1 MAQNKITFEMG
12 LIHDAEVLRALENFQ
27 KVIGSIGDTSKTFG
41 DKLGAAGKDLT
52 DLAKYSAAAAKE
64 FKLLDSGLNDVQK
77 TMTQGL
83 LDERKLGR
91 LDSVRQTIKGIT
103 EETRKLAQEN
113 TELKRQEDFARQ
125 GGQAA
130 HADKLHQQRMD
141 NADKIAENAKES
153 TRQGKIANPTFT
165 DKLFGPEGMFPG
177 GQINMGNILKA
188 VGPEAMLMGG
198 AGAATAT
205 ALSIYKGSFGP
216 AAAERM
222 RIDVLNNKYRAAQET
237 IAGNDLTTYLRA
249 TGADTYGSK
258 GYLSGTLDYMAQ
270 MALHPLDS
278 LGALSRGQL
287 HDYSKSQI
295 QMQTDALDKQ
305 RFDFLGAAN
314 ETRTRLAN
322 DNVVIDRA
330 VGSEQ
335 REYAQRWAM
344 KAGYRP
350 EDYAAAQA
358 GIFKYQGRMISPQT
372 DFDLIQ
378 SGRMLNFS
386 DETQTEIAR
395 RYQNNT
401 AQGVKEYREANANAG
416 LGLADV
422 AAKNALDAYFATKS
436 QATGF
441 GPSAFSQA
449 GNITANMGGESISK
463 IETVQGATTFVEA
476 QTKTGQNSGSGRNM
490 LLMSKLIGLGLSPEL
505 ANMFIQM
512 GVENNKDIQ
521 AQVDKAIGRPGS
533 GATAKAIH
541 GAEEAANKFITQQF
555 GSARDKQQLGRVG
568 KAGGQF
574 GEHTMQEV
582 AEATA
587 VVGNSDPKQILAYLD
602 RNAPGPAGRSVPT
615 KPGGDIS
622 KPTLADT
629 QAAASAETIATAMD
643 NIQDISDNI
652 IDIGISVNQMKQKI
666 LGQAAEVQKRQD
678 QSAHPVTTPPVNPNV
693 IHGGHSMH

>member
-130 HADKLHQQRMD
+130 HADKLHQQQMD
-141 NADKIAENAKES
+141 NADIMAEQVKEKS
-153 TRQGKIANPTFT
+153 RLNRVANPTFS
-165 DKLFGPEGMFPG
+165 DKLFGPEGLFPG
-177 GQINMGNILKA
+177 GQIGMSGIMKA
-188 VGPEAMLMGG
+188 LGPGFIGG
-198 AGAATAT
+198 AALAGAGMAFYNSGFSQEAQQ
-205 ALSIYKGSFGP
+205 SI
-216 AAAERM
+216 AVQ
-222 RIDVLNNKYRAAQET
+222 ILQNKYKAAQET
-237 IAGNDLTTYLRA
+237 IAGNDFTSYLRN
-249 TGADTYGSK
+249 TGASSFQNMST
-258 GYLSGTLDYMAQ
+258 TQNVMAGLTMGLNPMNWGK
-270 MALHPLDS
+270 MA
-278 LGALSRGQL
+278 GALSQGQL
-287 HDYSKSQI
+287 RDYVNSQV
-295 QMQTDALDKQ
+295 QMKLDQGDKQ
-305 RFDFLGAAN
+305 QFDYIQQATEA
-314 ETRTRLAN
+314 RQRDAQ
-322 DNVVIDRA
+322 DSVVMDRA
-330 VGSEQ
+330 FGSEE
-335 REYAQRWAM
+335 REYAQRWAR
-344 KAGYRP
+344 KAGYNP
-350 EDYAAAQA
+350 QDYAAAQA
-358 GIFKYQGRMISPQT
+358 GVFNYQSRMITPKT
-372 DFDLIQ
+372 DMALIQ